1 MNQPKTKKNEPREA
15 VKLIQEIIPGNF
27 LKLLENCIQHVI
39 NTEFSMKLKADP
51 YQQTENRQNYRNG
64 YRERKRP
71 LNTGIG
77 PVKVSIPKM
86 RSGNF
91 YPSIIEKYQRIDRA
105 LISVISEAYYSGVS
119 TRKMNQLFI
128 DLGIENINR
137 SLVSRCSAQIDA
149 EIDVWRKRTLDQHYI
164 YVWLDAIYTKVRS
177 EKGVRSTA
185 VLIAIGLKKD
195 GYKDVLGFHLGNRE
209 SYYNW
214 KEFLQ
219 SLKLRGLERSELW
232 ISDEHDGIIK
242 SIEECFPGQ
251 QRQRCIIHWMRNAQS
266 KVTKTDSYWLNP
278 LLSNLVSSKTR
289 ESFDLAWNNLTKEV
303 EMKGKMPLLNWLDDT
318 YHEIRVYLD
327 FPSCHW
333 SKIKCTNI
341 LERLNEE
348 LRRRERSIRIFP
360 NEQSSIR
367 LFGSILQGYSD
378 DWTTG
383 RICLTDPWE
392 KIKAN
397 RKELKKLTEVANDGL
412 KPCSASSAGLQPVVN

>member
-1 MNQPKTKKNEPREA
+1 MNQPKTKKNEPTEA
-15 VKLIQEIIPGNF
+15 VKLIQETIPGNF
-27 LKLLENCIQHVI
+27 LKLLESCIQHVI

-51 YQQTENRQNYRNG
+51 YQQTINRENYRNG

-71 LNTGIG
+71 LNTGLG
-77 PVKVSIPKM
+77 PVKVKIP
-86 RSGNF
+86 RFRRGNF
-91 YPSIIEKYQRIDRA
+91 YPSILEKYQRIDRA

-128 DLGIENINR
+128 DLEIENIDR
-137 SLVSRCSAQIDA
+137 SLVSRCSARIDA
-149 EIDVWRKRTLDQHYI
+149 EIEVWRNRTLDQHYV
-164 YVWLDAIYTKVRS
+164 YVWLDAIYTKVRGK
-177 EKGVRSTA
+177 KGVQSTA

-195 GYKDVLGFHLGNRE
+195 GYKDILGFQLGNRE

-289 ESFDLAWNNLTKEV
+289 ESFDLAWSNLTKEV
-303 EMKGKMPLLNWLDDT
+303 ELKGKMPLLNWLDET
-318 YHEIRVYLD
+318 YHEVTVYLD
-327 FPSCHW
+327 FPSSHW
-333 SKIKCTNI
+333 TKIKCTNI
-341 LERLNEE
+341 LERLNKE

-360 NEQSSIR
+360 NENSCIR
-367 LFGSILQGYSD
+367 LFGAILQGYSD

-383 RICLTDPWE
+383 RICLANPWE
-392 KIKAN
+392 KIIEHSKQI
-397 RKELKKLTEVANDGL
+397 KKKTGVADDGL
-412 KPCSASSAGLQPVVN
+412 KPSSASSTGLQPVLN